1 MNNSKIAKA
10 LLSYA
15 SSTTSEDTIIC
26 EVSSEAKEIIETHNN
41 AAHYGLI
48 DLPNIVFSGVELD
61 NDKVMV
67 TVQPICGIININD
80 LYLLKQTWGADDLN
94 VDKEGIELVFKK

>member
-1 MNNSKIAKA
+1 MKNSKIAKA

-15 SSTTSEDTIIC
+15 SSTTSVDT
-26 EVSSEAKEIIETHNN
+26 VNLLSVEAKKIIEINNN

-48 DLPNIVFSGVELD
+48 DLPIMVFAGVELD
-61 NDKVMV
+61 EDKAMV
-67 TVQPICGIININD
+67 TVQPNCGIININD
-80 LYLLKQTWGADDLN
+80 LYLLKHTWGADDLN